1 MCYLEGLRKHIHL
14 APKTSVLNQKTSC
27 SKSLFHNVLE
37 HRNAALPGAPPVVDL
52 RSPGE
57 VIRIESQMAIGRTG
71 AAVPR
76 TQFSS
81 GAEESARLSA
91 LRSYCVLETGREARF
106 DDLTC
111 LAASICETPVSLVSL
126 VDTNRLF
133 FKSAHGIDVRE
144 VPYPDF
150 FCGHA
155 IRQSDLFI
163 VPDANE
169 DLRFAKH
176 PLVVESP
183 RVRFYAGAPLV
194 TPQDYRLGTLCVIDF
209 VPRELQPK
217 QLETLR
223 ILARQVMCQLEL
235 NLQAMRDPLTGLYNR
250 RQLEEGLHREVL
262 RARRVGGT
270 VGVMAIDVD
279 HFKRV
284 NDTLGHEVGDCALRG
299 IADELASCVREED
312 IACRAGGEEF
322 VIILPGAGKTA
333 LRSRAEAVRR
343 TIEQA
348 QIAAGEGTLRLTV
361 SIGLASFPSYGDSGQ
376 AVLRAADVALYKAKA
391 AGRNRVTMCTPSGA
405 RSSPAKVA

>member
-1 MCYLEGLRKHIHL
+1 MAVER
-14 APKTSVLNQKTSC
+14 PD
-27 SKSLFHNVLE
+27 
-37 HRNAALPGAPPVVDL
+37 AAA
-52 RSPGE
+52 
-57 VIRIESQMAIGRTG
+57 Q
-71 AAVPR
+71 PR
-76 TQFSS
+76 QVSS

-91 LRSYCVLETGREARF
+91 LRSYRVLETGREARF

-111 LAASICETPVSLVSL
+111 LASTICETPLSLVSL

-133 FKSAHGIDVRE
+133 FKSAYGIDVRE
-144 VPYPDF
+144 IPYPDF

-155 IRQSDLFI
+155 IRQRDVFV

-169 DLRFAKH
+169 DPRFAKH
-176 PLVVESP
+176 PMVVGSP

-194 TPQDYRLGTLCVIDF
+194 TPQDYRVGTLCVLDF

-217 QLETLR
+217 QIEILR
-223 ILARQVMCQLEL
+223 ILARQVMWQLEL

-250 RQLEEGLHREVL
+250 RQLEESLHREVL
-262 RARRVGGT
+262 RARRVGAT

-284 NDTLGHEVGDCALRG
+284 NDTLGHEVGDSALRG
-299 IADELASCVREED
+299 IAEELASRVREED
-312 IACRAGGEEF
+312 IACRSGGEEF
-322 VIILPGAGKTA
+322 VIILPGAGKTS

-348 QIAAGEGTLRLTV
+348 EIPAGEGTLKLTV
-361 SIGLASFPSYGDSGQ
+361 SIGLASFPSHGDTEQ

-391 AGRNRVTMCTPSGA
+391 AGRNRVTMCTPSVA
-405 RSSPAKVA
+405 RSSRAKVA